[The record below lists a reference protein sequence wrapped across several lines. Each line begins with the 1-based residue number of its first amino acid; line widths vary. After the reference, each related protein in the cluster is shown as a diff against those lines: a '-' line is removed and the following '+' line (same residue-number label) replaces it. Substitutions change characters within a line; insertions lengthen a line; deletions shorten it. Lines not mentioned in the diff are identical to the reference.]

1 MAGPGGNALGNH
13 DGYAFY
19 ASDQPNFADNERNS
33 RSGGWWRNNRRSTS
47 LNGLNLYKTDKV
59 NSEDGI
65 TWDSFGGY
73 KTSLK
78 STEIKVRPKKFHGS
92 PVNITK
98 P

>member
-1 MAGPGGNALGNH
+1 
-13 DGYAFY
+13 

-78 STEIKVRPKKFHGS
+78 ATEIKVRPKKFHGA
-92 PVNITK
+92 PVILPSFN
-98 P
+98 